1 MKNKIAIVTIIISLI
16 AMSAYAEAL
25 FENAYLSELRVI
37 KADEQAGWALI
48 QDRAGNQGDVV
59 VGDSIGWEQA
69 EVVAIEKAA
78 IMVEQEDLKTRIP
91 VVDPFADD

>member
-1 MKNKIAIVTIIISLI
+1 MKNKIAIVAIIISLI
-16 AMSAYAEAL
+16 AMSAYADAL

-48 QDRAGNQGDVV
+48 QDKAGNEGDVV

-69 EVVAIEKAA
+69 VVVAIEKAA
-78 IMVEQEDLKTRIP
+78 ITVEQEDLKTRMP
-91 VVDPFADD
+91 VIDPFADD

>member
-1 MKNKIAIVTIIISLI
+1 MKNKIAIVAIVILLSTL
-16 AMSAYAEAL
+16 SAYADAL
-25 FENAYLSELRVI
+25 FENAYLSDLRVI

-59 VGDSIGWEQA
+59 IGDSIGWEQA
-69 EVVAIEKAA
+69 VVVTIEKAA

-91 VVDPFADD
+91 VVDPFAGS

>member
-1 MKNKIAIVTIIISLI
+1 
-16 AMSAYAEAL
+16 MSAYADAL
-25 FENAYLSELRVI
+25 FENAYLSDLRVI

-69 EVVAIEKAA
+69 VVVAIEKAA
-78 IMVEQEDLKTRIP
+78 ITVEQEDLKTKMP
-91 VVDPFADD
+91 VINPFADD

>member
-1 MKNKIAIVTIIISLI
+1 MKNTIAIVAMIISLST
-16 AMSAYAEAL
+16 MSAYADAL
-25 FENAYLSELRVI
+25 FENAYLSDLRVI

-48 QDRAGNQGDVV
+48 QDRTGNQGDVV
-59 VGDSIGWEQA
+59 VGDWVGWEQA
-69 EVVAIEKAA
+69 VVVAIEKAS

>member
-1 MKNKIAIVTIIISLI
+1 MKNRIAIVAMIISLST
-16 AMSAYAEAL
+16 MSAYAETL

-48 QDRAGNQGDVV
+48 QDRAGDQGDVV

-69 EVVAIEKAA
+69 VVVAIEKAA
-78 IMVEQEDLKTRIP
+78 IMVEREDLKTRIP